1 MNIIYI
7 YFKKYRI
14 SYCTY
19 KQYIRYILCVHIYIC
34 INRFLRFFHVILRIL
49 GQCLALSK
57 TASKS
62 LQIEQP
68 GWVGSRPPARDAED
82 ARPTMG
88 TCLAIICSAKWET
101 VSHIISVYNICH
113 IYNLEKN
120 WFSGKWVG
128 KIPIAFAEVHYGSL
142 PLP

>member
-1 MNIIYI
+1 MHVY
-7 YFKKYRI
+7 
-14 SYCTY
+14 
-19 KQYIRYILCVHIYIC
+19 HIYVC
-34 INRFLRFFHVILRIL
+34 INHFLRFFHVILRIL

-88 TCLAIICSAKWET
+88 TCLEIICSTKWET

-113 IYNLEKN
+113 IYMEENGSQE
-120 WFSGKWVG
+120 SGWG
-128 KIPIAFAEVHYGSL
+128 KSHLQFAEVHYSSL
-142 PLP
+142 PFP

>member
-1 MNIIYI
+1 MRTYI
-7 YFKKYRI
+7 Y
-14 SYCTY
+14 
-19 KQYIRYILCVHIYIC
+19 IYIC

-113 IYNLEKN
+113 IYNLEIIWKKTGSQE
-120 WFSGKWVG
+120 SGWG
-128 KIPIAFAEVHYGSL
+128 KSQLHSRRFIMVHCHCHS
-142 PLP
+142 P

>member
-1 MNIIYI
+1 M
-7 YFKKYRI
+7 R
-14 SYCTY
+14 TY
-19 KQYIRYILCVHIYIC
+19 TYIYIC